1 MIRVMDIVS
10 KNKRSKMMS
19 GIKSKNTRPE
29 TLIRKALFSKGFR
42 YRINVTQLPG
52 KPDLVLKKHNAV
64 IFINGCFWHLHNCH
78 LFKWPSSRAEF
89 WKKKIT
95 ENSNRDKNNIEKLLN
110 NGRRVLI
117 IWECSVKGKTRL
129 VFDDMIDEIES
140 WLNSEQ
146 KFKEIEG
153 NN

>member
-1 MIRVMDIVS
+1 MDIVS

>member
-1 MIRVMDIVS
+1 
-10 KNKRSKMMS
+10 MMS